1 MPSATAA
8 GLAGLDDVAAELAD
22 AGVGYE
28 RSQMF
33 GCPGLRR
40 PGKGKFFVTLWG
52 DDLVVKVSGDA
63 HAEALAIEGA
73 HRFEPMPGRAMGDW
87 VVVPASARARWSELA
102 RRAEAGL
109 A

>member
-52 DDLVVKVSGDA
+52 DDLVVN
-63 HAEALAIEGA
+63 
-73 HRFEPMPGRAMGDW
+73 RADHERTAA
-87 VVVPASARARWSELA
+87 VVVRIGTELPVENRFLDGSIA
-102 RRAEAGL
+102 RRTTL
-109 A
+109 